1 MFFLLGK
8 CHPYYPGSVVAVS
21 TERPLLANGAGRYR
35 QRPAL
40 RNVRSAPES
49 RFPLPLPLGLLR
61 RRSRDT
67 PGRERRPGT
76 RGGVG
81 LRLDPPPRRP
91 RRERC
96 LRPHPRHDGQ
106 LRVGFVL
113 LRSAARCLAMSLC
126 RTASQALASLLSRVP
141 SAASRLKQRAPP
153 RQMSSG
159 SVPGSSRD
167 SMMIYL
173 LAGVAVGGL
182 FYAYRVVSSPRSK
195 FVEHKNILHERAE
208 GQKSNPWSRKEG
220 DGEEVDEVTGAEK
233 TMEEADAAA
242 SVEPAAQD
250 ERAGPT
256 AQDETSGVSPEAG
269 GENDLLAPE
278 VSHAVEEAQQ
288 EAPANSEAA
297 ANLELAANSE
307 AAAVQ
312 VSEEEKTTEEV
323 GKEP

>member
-1 MFFLLGK
+1 
-8 CHPYYPGSVVAVS
+8 
-21 TERPLLANGAGRYR
+21 
-35 QRPAL
+35 
-40 RNVRSAPES
+40 
-49 RFPLPLPLGLLR
+49 
-61 RRSRDT
+61 
-67 PGRERRPGT
+67 
-76 RGGVG
+76 
-81 LRLDPPPRRP
+81 
-91 RRERC
+91 
-96 LRPHPRHDGQ
+96 
-106 LRVGFVL
+106 
-113 LRSAARCLAMSLC
+113 MSLC
-126 RTASQALASLLSRVP
+126 RTASQALGSLLSRAP
-141 SAASRLKQRAPP
+141 AAASRLRQRGPP

-173 LAGVAVGGL
+173 LAGVAAFGGL

-195 FVEHKNILHERAE
+195 FVEHKNILPERAE
-208 GQKSNPWSRKEG
+208 GQKSNLWSSKEG

-233 TMEEADAAA
+233 TVEEADAAA

-250 ERAGPT
+250 ESAGPT

-278 VSHAVEEAQQ
+278 VSHAMEEAQQ
-288 EAPANSEAA
+288 EAAANSEAA

-312 VSEEEKTTEEV
+312 VSEEEKTAEEV